1 MSPAPLISIVAP
13 FYNESEGVEI
23 FHERMVSVV
32 GGMDGLR
39 FELVCVNDGSD
50 DDTLARLRRLAES
63 DARVRVID
71 LSRNFGKEAALS
83 AGLDAARGDAVIP
96 IDADL
101 QDPPELIPA
110 LIAQWRNGFEVVL
123 ARRVDRDTDTFMKR
137 WTAGLFYRLHNLI
150 GDVRIPE
157 NVGDFRLLDRRVA
170 DALRALPE
178 RCRFMKGMF
187 AWLGFRTAV
196 VDYRRAPRAAGRS
209 KFSGWRLWNL
219 AIEGITG
226 FSTVPLR
233 IWTYIGVAVSFTA
246 FAYAAFIVGRT
257 LLLGADV
264 PGYASLIVIML
275 FLGGVQLIGIGVIGE
290 YVGRIYLETKQ
301 RPVYLVR
308 ERIERG

>member
-1 MSPAPLISIVAP
+1 M
-13 FYNESEGVEI
+13 
-23 FHERMVSVV
+23 
-32 GGMDGLR
+32 
-39 FELVCVNDGSD
+39 
-50 DDTLARLRRLAES
+50 
-63 DARVRVID
+63 RVID

-196 VDYRRAPRAAGRS
+196 VDYRRAQRAAGRS